1 MQHRATGRLT
11 RSARGDCGSCEHD
24 GCNRAR
30 SMPRSR
36 RWVGFPGTF
45 PLLPFSAFGLVV
57 LAWGPFVERRPFAAI
72 GLGEST
78 ARGYLRE
85 VTLLVS

>member
-1 MQHRATGRLT
+1 
-11 RSARGDCGSCEHD
+11 
-24 GCNRAR
+24 
-30 SMPRSR
+30 
-36 RWVGFPGTF
+36 
-45 PLLPFSAFGLVV
+45 LPFSAFGLVV